1 MQKFVKRIQSR
12 LSHAGISTNMA
23 ECREAYQAVIAEASW
38 ESPSETQLCEVV
50 EYVKNRG
57 VNNIHQLTTVET
69 TSLTVS
75 EPEVSG
81 DELEPIPQPET
92 FDIPVK
98 DMPCLQP
105 PEDSTPGAITPDS
118 ALTHQSESSAIAPPI
133 PQSEITGIVNQVFA
147 AQPPALKEQL
157 TDYAMQHA
165 FGDVRQVQEFLEQ
178 LRSMEFELMVQT
190 LKDHMKRRG
199 SMLTLLD
206 NLITTQKQ
214 EDQERKDSFFSK
226 SQSSLEAFRLEMTNR
241 LAKQSL

>member
-12 LSHAGISTNMA
+12 LSHAGISANMA
-23 ECREAYQAVIAEASW
+23 ECREAYQAVIAEANW
-38 ESPSETQLCEVV
+38 ESPSDDQLVEVV

-57 VNNIHQLTTVET
+57 VNDIQPEAIVET

-75 EPEVSG
+75 
-81 DELEPIPQPET
+81 QPESLE
-92 FDIPVK
+92 
-98 DMPCLQP
+98 LQP
-105 PEDSTPGAITPDS
+105 QTTQQPGPGPGAITQGPGPGPGAITP
-118 ALTHQSESSAIAPPI
+118 ANI
-133 PQSEITGIVNQVFA
+133 PQSEITGLVNQVFA
-147 AQPPALKEQL
+147 SQPPALKDQL

-190 LKDHMKRRG
+190 LQDHMTRRG

-206 NLITTQKQ
+206 NIISNQKTQ
-214 EDQERKDSFFSK
+214 DQERKEDFFAK
-226 SQSSLEAFRLEMTNR
+226 SQNSLEMFRQEMASR